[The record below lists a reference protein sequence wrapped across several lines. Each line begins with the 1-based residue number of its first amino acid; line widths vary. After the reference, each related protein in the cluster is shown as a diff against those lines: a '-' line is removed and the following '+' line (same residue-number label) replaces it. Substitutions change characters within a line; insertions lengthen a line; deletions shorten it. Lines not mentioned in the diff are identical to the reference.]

1 MPQRIQRKRTAGWKA
16 PANTLNVT
24 RPGRHKNQHYI
35 TSEVLREDSIFLFRV
50 DLDVMEREEP
60 EKYRALINE
69 VRDADYVMCWCSL
82 DVACHGD
89 VWIKRANEKG

>member
-1 MPQRIQRKRTAGWKA
+1 MPQRIQRKRTKGWKA

-24 RPGRHKNQHYI
+24 RPGRHGNPYKLGG
-35 TSEVLREDSIFLFRV
+35 EFAREDNIFRFRV

-60 EKYRALINE
+60 EKYQALISE
-69 VRDADYVMCWCSL
+69 VRGADYVMCWCSL

-89 VWIKRANEKG
+89 VWIERANEKG